1 MLFMWGI
8 CPVCRKPLVKVEPG
22 TMEFKPCREHPHAT
36 PEIKPLCRA
45 CMRKIVTPSAS
56 YTARADRLPCLL
68 RGARRLDA
76 EACRTVL
83 HRHRNERTVT
93 CRWCE
98 SCTC

>member
-45 CMRKIVTPSAS
+45 CMRKIVTPQHPI
-56 YTARADRLPCLL
+56 LHGQIVCH
-68 RGARRLDA
+68 
-76 EACRTVL
+76 ACYEEHVAWMRK
-83 HRHRNERTVT
+83 HAGPYFTVT
-93 CRWCE
+93 A
-98 SCTC
+98 TKGP